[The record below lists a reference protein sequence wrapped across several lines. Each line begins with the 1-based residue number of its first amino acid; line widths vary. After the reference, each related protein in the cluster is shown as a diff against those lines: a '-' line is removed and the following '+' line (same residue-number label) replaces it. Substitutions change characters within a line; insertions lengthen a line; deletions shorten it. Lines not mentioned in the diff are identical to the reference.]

1 MNSTCYDDPIKDRS
15 GPVACQGSIV
25 QIYYTISA
33 KLPDTVNVAIQIED
47 TQVHERHATK
57 QKDFDEKNVAL
68 YIIRNFDSYSV
79 SFQTVISRIYSNETS
94 VIQTLQYHHPIIHV
108 QFNQLINYL
117 DPRLEYIRVII
128 IEWSTKF
135 SISIART
142 VSPDNQYSSR
152 LLNARR
158 CENFDD

>member
-1 MNSTCYDDPIKDRS
+1 MFIESRDIDDDIQMSEFALQKNVPLELADLGLLATVGLRTMHVYD
-15 GPVACQGSIV
+15 
-25 QIYYTISA
+25 
-33 KLPDTVNVAIQIED
+33 KLCVVVLSN
-47 TQVHERHATK
+47 
-57 QKDFDEKNVAL
+57 NVAL

>member
-1 MNSTCYDDPIKDRS
+1 M
-15 GPVACQGSIV
+15 
-25 QIYYTISA
+25 
-33 KLPDTVNVAIQIED
+33 
-47 TQVHERHATK
+47 
-57 QKDFDEKNVAL
+57 
-68 YIIRNFDSYSV
+68 
-79 SFQTVISRIYSNETS
+79 
-94 VIQTLQYHHPIIHV
+94 IHV

>member
-1 MNSTCYDDPIKDRS
+1 MFIESRDIDDD
-15 GPVACQGSIV
+15 
-25 QIYYTISA
+25 
-33 KLPDTVNVAIQIED
+33 IQMSEFAL
-47 TQVHERHATK
+47 Q
-57 QKDFDEKNVAL
+57 KNVPLELADL
-68 YIIRNFDSYSV
+68 GLLA
-79 SFQTVISRIYSNETS
+79 TVGLRTM
-94 VIQTLQYHHPIIHV
+94 H
-108 QFNQLINYL
+108 FNQLINYL

-135 SISIART
+135 SISIPRT

>member
-1 MNSTCYDDPIKDRS
+1 MFIESRDIDDD
-15 GPVACQGSIV
+15 
-25 QIYYTISA
+25 
-33 KLPDTVNVAIQIED
+33 IQMSEF
-47 TQVHERHATK
+47 TLQ
-57 QKDFDEKNVAL
+57 KNVPLELADL
-68 YIIRNFDSYSV
+68 GILA
-79 SFQTVISRIYSNETS
+79 TVGLRT
-94 VIQTLQYHHPIIHV
+94 IHV
-108 QFNQLINYL
+108 YDKLCFNQLINYL

>member
-1 MNSTCYDDPIKDRS
+1 MFIESRDIDDD
-15 GPVACQGSIV
+15 
-25 QIYYTISA
+25 
-33 KLPDTVNVAIQIED
+33 IQMSEF
-47 TQVHERHATK
+47 TLQ
-57 QKDFDEKNVAL
+57 KNVPLELADL
-68 YIIRNFDSYSV
+68 A
-79 SFQTVISRIYSNETS
+79 ISRIYSNETS
-94 VIQTLQYHHPIIHV
+94 VIQILQSYHPMIHV